1 MLRQIPLAEGTSK
14 GRLCCEP
21 SIAMLLAARGMR
33 RELGGAHSGVHF
45 IHYEDP
51 GNLSKYL
58 S

>member
-1 MLRQIPLAEGTSK
+1 MAEGTSK
-14 GRLCCEP
+14 GRLYCEP
-21 SIAMLLAARGMR
+21 SVAMLLAARGMR

-51 GNLSKYL
+51 WNLSKYL